1 MGTGMRM
8 RTGWGTAIGEM
19 GYDGQDDDQE
29 EQGVRGSGRWEDA
42 RGLRGF
48 DEEDAEPVVQKKCK
62 LVTSG
67 MVFFDHFISSHR
79 MHGCSLTTSTSDEPE
94 DGMSTTCLDCLLL
107 THIRYHTSTQKENTK
122 YSSSIFHGSR
132 CRF

>member
-19 GYDGQDDDQE
+19 GYGGQDGDQE
-29 EQGVRGSGRWEDA
+29 EQGVRGSDQWEDA

-48 DEEDAEPVVQKKCK
+48 DEEEDAVPVVQKRRK

-67 MVFFDHFISSHR
+67 MLF
-79 MHGCSLTTSTSDEPE
+79 L
-94 DGMSTTCLDCLLL
+94 
-107 THIRYHTSTQKENTK
+107 
-122 YSSSIFHGSR
+122 
-132 CRF
+132 